1 MNSVGKNIIITF
13 FGESHSSYMGIVID
27 HLSPGIEI
35 NHDLIKSNLEKRRP
49 KSKLN
54 TSRLESDE
62 YEVISG
68 IKDNKTTGAPLTFL
82 IKNNDVQSKD
92 YPNLNQIPRP
102 SHADY
107 PAYIKYKG
115 KNDYLGGGMFSG
127 RLTALWVIV
136 GSIAQDILEKKNIFL
151 GSHIKKIHHLYDDS
165 FDYSSVSKK
174 LIQDLNKSDIPL
186 INNKIEE
193 DIIKLID
200 QTIKEKDSIG
210 GIMESAIINLPVGLG
225 QPIFHSIESYLSY
238 LLFSIP
244 SVKGV
249 EFGDGF
255 DISDLKGSEANDQY
269 TVENGIIKTKT
280 NHNGG
285 CLGGLTTGM
294 PLVVKTAFKPIA
306 SIKQVMNTVDTTKNE
321 NTQILLSGRHD
332 AQILTRVS
340 SVINAVLNFGILDF
354 LSGEEKQ

>member
-13 FGESHSSYMGIVID
+13 FGESHSPYMGIVID
-27 HLSPGIEI
+27 HLNPGIVI
-35 NHDLIKSNLEKRRP
+35 NHDLIKRNLKKRRP
-49 KSKLN
+49 KSKIN
-54 TSRLESDE
+54 TSRVESDE
-62 YEVISG
+62 YEFISG
-68 IKDNKTTGAPLTFL
+68 IKNNTTTGAPLTII
-82 IKNNDVQSKD
+82 IKNKDIQSKG
-92 YPNLNQIPRP
+92 YPNLNQTPRP

-115 KNDYLGGGMFSG
+115 ANDYLGGGMFSG

-136 GSIAQDILEKKNIFL
+136 GSIFQDLLEKKNIYL
-151 GSHIKKIHHLYDDS
+151 GSHIKKIHLINDES
-165 FDYSSVSKK
+165 FNYTKVSKMM
-174 LIQDLNKSDIPL
+174 IQELNLSDIPL
-186 INNKIEE
+186 INKKLEN
-193 DIIKLID
+193 DILKLID

-210 GIMESAIINLPVGLG
+210 GVMESAIINLPVGLG
-225 QPIFHSIESYLSY
+225 EPVFHSIESYLSY

-255 DISDLKGSEANDQY
+255 DISNLKGSEANDQY
-269 TVENGIIKTKT
+269 TIENGLIKTKT

-294 PLVVKTAFKPIA
+294 PLIIKTAFKPIA
-306 SIKQVMNTVDTTKNE
+306 SISQVMDTVDTSTKE

-340 SVINAVLNFGILDF
+340 SVIDAVLNFGILDL
-354 LSGEEKQ
+354 LSGEDKQ